1 MANKI
6 IKEALLLIL
15 EKFNK
20 LFSHSLPMLF
30 MPRLILIVML
40 LMVLG
45 TLGHFWAQGELK
57 EFKDFLDWST
67 SQWGGGVLLAGS
79 LVYLLLLSLPFVP
92 GVELGLLLMC
102 VFGQKG
108 ILPIYFATV
117 GGLMLAF
124 TVGQHLSKERITVW
138 SERLGITLHVKNQN
152 SGIEN
157 FPEQFA
163 LGGIFL
169 KWPWI
174 GRYFNRYRHLALAL
188 IFNLPGNYLLGG
200 GGGIALVCGLT
211 RQYRWPGF
219 LLTII
224 LATAPVPILVWFGF
238 IQLEVWLQLQ
248 TTTP

>member
-1 MANKI
+1 MR
-6 IKEALLLIL
+6 
-15 EKFNK
+15 F
-20 LFSHSLPMLF
+20 FYPLPIRF
-30 MPRLILIVML
+30 VPRLILIVLL

-45 TLGHFWAQGELK
+45 TLGHFWMQGELNK
-57 EFKDFLDWST
+57 LKDFLDWCS
-67 SQWGGGVLLAGS
+67 SQWGGSVLLAGS
-79 LVYLLLLSLPFVP
+79 LVYLLLLSLPFIP

-124 TVGQHLSKERITVW
+124 VVGRNLSSERITAW
-138 SERLGITLHVKNQN
+138 MERLGIPLPVQNQIF
-152 SGIEN
+152 GIEN
-157 FPEQFA
+157 FPEQTTF
-163 LGGIFL
+163 GGIL
-169 KWPWI
+169 RKYPLI
-174 GRYFNRYRHLALAL
+174 VRYLNRYRHLALAIL
-188 IFNLPGNYLLGG
+188 FNLPGNYLFGG

-211 RQYRWPGF
+211 RKYRWTGF
-219 LLTII
+219 LLTIM